1 MIHHRMNKKGFTL
14 AEILITLGIIG
25 IVAAMT
31 LPSLISN
38 YRKRVAETR
47 IKRAYSLLNQAML
60 YAVKDNGA
68 SKNWTSMNS
77 KGFIEQYLIPYLP
90 GSVFISE
97 SRLGDMYVL
106 NKDNSGKVTLN
117 GGYSSGLKLKTGEL
131 IRVVDGFNPDQT
143 SSFVGAQFGVILSE
157 NKSGIYYFG
166 KDYFTFWYDINKDLL
181 ELTHGYG
188 CSTKN
193 ELLIERCGLYG
204 HDGACTSLIVCNG
217 WKIPDYYPIRF

>member
-1 MIHHRMNKKGFTL
+1 MLLAPLLVLGGKGLLRQATDAL
-14 AEILITLGIIG
+14 AMPKGGDKVHPLLATIGTGWTGKQAVCVWKSGVQQGDQVVFQHGLYFGILLVLP
-25 IVAAMT
+25 VAG
-31 LPSLISN
+31 LQH
-38 YRKRVAETR
+38 E
-47 IKRAYSLLNQAML
+47 
-60 YAVKDNGA
+60 
-68 SKNWTSMNS
+68 
-77 KGFIEQYLIPYLP
+77 P